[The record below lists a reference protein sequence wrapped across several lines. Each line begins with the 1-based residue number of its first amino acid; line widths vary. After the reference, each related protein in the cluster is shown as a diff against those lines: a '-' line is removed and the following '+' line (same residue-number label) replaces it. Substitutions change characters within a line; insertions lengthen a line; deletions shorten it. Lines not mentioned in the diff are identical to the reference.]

1 MLKKKLLR
9 IFKPVVECF
18 SHYII
23 AIPLL
28 YPENRKVIIWDIL
41 AILSK
46 LYFLYLIPLELAWT
60 NHSLLFNRFYTST
73 IVMLIILFIDFLI
86 GLNTAYYNAGS
97 LIIDRLEIFK
107 H

>member
-1 MLKKKLLR
+1 MK
-9 IFKPVVECF
+9 CF
-18 SHYII
+18 SQCII

-28 YPENRKVIIWDIL
+28 YPENKRIIGWDII

-46 LYFLYLIPLELAWT
+46 LYFLYIIPLELAWT
-60 NHSLLFNRFYTST
+60 NQSLMFNRYYTST
-73 IVMLIILFIDFLI
+73 IVMLIILFMDFLI

>member
-1 MLKKKLLR
+1 M
-9 IFKPVVECF
+9 FKPFVECL
-18 SHYII
+18 SHYIM
-23 AIPLL
+23 AIPIL
-28 YPENRKVIIWDIL
+28 YPENRRIIIWDII

-60 NHSLLFNRFYTST
+60 NQSLMFNRYYTPT
-73 IVMLIILFIDFLI
+73 IIMLIILFFDFLI

-97 LIIDRLEIFK
+97 LIIDRVDIFK